1 MIEPAWL
8 PETLREAL
16 RVHFIFRKRIN
27 VAKNIQAI
35 RGMNDY
41 LPGETAIWQ
50 RIEGTL
56 KNVLG
61 SYGYSEIRLPIVEQT
76 PLFKRAIGEVTDVVE
91 KEMYTFEDRNGDS
104 LTLRPEGTAGCVRA
118 GIEHGLL
125 YNQEQRLWYIGP
137 MFRHER
143 PQKGV
148 IVSSISWAAKFSVC
162 KVRISTPN

>member
-1 MIEPAWL
+1 MIEPILW
-8 PETLREAL
+8 
-16 RVHFIFRKRIN
+16 VFFVYRKRIN

-104 LTLRPEGTAGCVRA
+104 LTLRAMRQPVR
-118 GIEHGLL
+118 GLSDV
-125 YNQEQRLWYIGP
+125 
-137 MFRHER
+137 M
-143 PQKGV
+143 
-148 IVSSISWAAKFSVC
+148 SIKASHRFFIFIYC
-162 KVRISTPN
+162 